1 MNNKYIINE
10 VVFDYNSKSLRT
22 IKDYE
27 SFDGMVLYYFEE
39 GGASPEQK
47 LIHSNFETFRNIVSI
62 PMEEKEKQ
70 IDKVLKGLTNELNE
84 LF

>member
-10 VVFDYNSKSLRT
+10 VVFDHNSKSLRT

-39 GGASPEQK
+39 GGASPERK
-47 LIHSNFETFRNIVSI
+47 LIHSNFETLRNIVSI

>member
-10 VVFDYNSKSLRT
+10 VVFDYNTKRLRT

-27 SFDGMVLYYFEE
+27 SFDGMVLYYFAE
-39 GGASPEQK
+39 GGASPEKK
-47 LIHSNFETFRNIVSI
+47 LIHSNFQTFRNIVST
-62 PMEEKEKQ
+62 PMKEKENQ
-70 IDKVLKGLTNELNE
+70 IDNVLKNMTNELNE